1 MNSNPKDNPL
11 SVLVVGGAGFIGSH
25 MVKMLGKKGLEV
37 TTFDDLSTGHRDAV
51 KCGEFFHGN
60 LLDRAN
66 ISELFLKKKFDVV
79 MHFASSI
86 NVGESVDKPAKYY
99 KNNVMTTINLLDVMR
114 EFNVKKFIFSSTAAI
129 FGEPK
134 YSPIDELHPKNPI
147 NPYGKSKLM
156 VEQILQDYDHA
167 YGLKSICL
175 RYFNAAGASP
185 EGDLAERHEPET
197 HLIPLILRAASGRNK
212 DISLFGQDY
221 ATKDGTCVRDYI
233 HVDDLCSAHFLAI
246 EHLFK
251 LNVSG
256 SFNLGNGEGFSVKEV
271 IESVEKITNTKL
283 TVLNKPRRV
292 GDPDKLI
299 ANSEL
304 AKTTLKWEAK
314 DSNLDRII
322 ADAWEVEKNLK
333 GIK

>member
-99 KNNVMTTINLLDVMR
+99 KNNVVTTVNLLDVMR

-156 VEQILQDYDHA
+156 VEQMLQDYDHA

-185 EGDLAERHEPET
+185 DGDLAERHEPET

-221 ATKDGTCVRDYI
+221 ATKDGTCIRDYI

-246 EHLFK
+246 EHLFEF
-251 LNVSG
+251 NVSR

-283 TVLNKPRRV
+283 TVLNKPRRA

-314 DSNLDRII
+314 NSNLDRII
-322 ADAWEVEKNLK
+322 ANAWEVEKNSK
-333 GIK
+333 GIQ

>member
-25 MVKMLGKKGLEV
+25 MVKMLGKKGFEV

-99 KNNVMTTINLLDVMR
+99 KNNVVTTVNLLDVMR

-156 VEQILQDYDHA
+156 VEQMLQDYDHA

-185 EGDLAERHEPET
+185 DGDLAERHEPET

-221 ATKDGTCVRDYI
+221 ATKDGTCIRDYI

-246 EHLFK
+246 EHLFEF
-251 LNVSG
+251 NVSR
-256 SFNLGNGEGFSVKEV
+256 SFNLGNGEGFSVKQV

-283 TVLNKPRRV
+283 TVLNKPRRA

-314 DSNLDRII
+314 NSNLDQII
-322 ADAWEVEKNLK
+322 ANAWEVEKNSK
-333 GIK
+333 GIQ

>member
-1 MNSNPKDNPL
+1 MNSNPKDNIL

-37 TTFDDLSTGHRDAV
+37 TTFDNLSTGHRDAV

-66 ISELFLKKKFDVV
+66 LSELFHKKKFDVV

-99 KNNVMTTINLLDVMR
+99 KNNVVTTLNLLDVMR

-129 FGEPK
+129 FGEPM

-246 EHLFK
+246 EHLFE

-283 TVLNKPRRV
+283 TVLNKPRRA

-322 ADAWEVEKNLK
+322 TDAWEVEKNFK
-333 GIK
+333 RIQ